1 MKTAIINAK
10 IVTSTAVLS
19 GYVCGIENGQ
29 IVYLGKAD
37 FSSDE
42 VIDAQGGYLVPG
54 FIDLHCHGGNG
65 LEFMDASE
73 EEMKAIADFHLSHGT
88 TSMLATT
95 LTASEEETISAIE
108 TFQRYK
114 AKTVNGTLAGLHLE
128 GPWLNAAQCGAQN
141 VEYMKQPKPETLQ
154 KMKAAYPTI
163 LRVGA
168 APELDGGLEF
178 GNMGKSLGIVMSP
191 AHTDADFSEI
201 ERAKDNGY
209 TIMTHL
215 YSGMKGVT
223 RKNSYRIAG
232 AVEAGLYFDEYF
244 VEIIADGKHLPIEL
258 LKFIY
263 KCKGADKI
271 CLITDAIRASGMPN
285 GAETKIGSLK
295 QGLPVI
301 VEDDVAKMPDRQGF
315 AGSTATC
322 DRLYRTMAQAIGKD
336 MVALSKMASLTPARA
351 MGWTDVG
358 EIAVGKRADLLIL
371 NEDLQ
376 IEKIIT
382 EKVN

>member
-1 MKTAIINAK
+1 MKTLISNAK
-10 IVTSTAVLS
+10 IVTASEV
-19 GYVCGIENGQ
+19 IENGCCLVQ
-29 IVYLGKAD
+29 NGVIAYVGREAQGA
-37 FSSDE
+37 DE
-42 VIDAQGGYLVPG
+42 VIDAQGCYLVPG

-73 EEMKAIADFHLSHGT
+73 SEMKAIADFHLSHGT
-88 TSMLATT
+88 TTMLATT
-95 LTASEEETISAIE
+95 LTASEAETLSAIE
-108 TFQRYK
+108 TFQLYK
-114 AKTVNGTLAGLHLE
+114 NKTPNGTLKGLHLE
-128 GPWLNAAQCGAQN
+128 GPCLNAAQCGAQN
-141 VEYMKQPKPETLQ
+141 VEYMKLPNAALLQ
-154 KMKAAYPTI
+154 EMKAKYPSI

-168 APELDGGLEF
+168 APELEGGMEY
-178 GNMGKSLGIVMSP
+178 GRMGQSLGIVMSP
-191 AHTDADFSEI
+191 AHTDGDFADM

-244 VEIIADGKHLPIEL
+244 VEIIADGKHLPLEL

-295 QGLPVI
+295 EGMPVI
-301 VEDDVAKMPDRQGF
+301 VEDDVAKLPDRQGF
-315 AGSTATC
+315 AGSTATA

-358 EIAVGKRADLLIL
+358 EIAVGKKADLLIL
-371 NEDLQ
+371 SEDLQ

-382 EKVN
+382 GKEN

>member
-1 MKTAIINAK
+1 MKTAIVNAK
-10 IVTSTAVLS
+10 IVTSTTVLG

-29 IVYLGKAD
+29 IVYLGKED
-37 FSSDE
+37 FSFDE
-42 VIDAQGGYLVPG
+42 VIDAQGGYLIPG
-54 FIDLHCHGGNG
+54 FVDIHCHGALGMA
-65 LEFMDASE
+65 FMDGDVE
-73 EEMKAIADFHLSHGT
+73 RFQRIADYHLAHGT
-88 TSMLATT
+88 TTLLASTSTSTMEEIESALRACEEYRAGNPKTT
-95 LTASEEETISAIE
+95 
-108 TFQRYK
+108 
-114 AKTVNGTLAGLHLE
+114 VVGVHME
-128 GPWLNAAQCGAQN
+128 GPWVNQAQCGAQASQF
-141 VEYMKQPKPETLQ
+141 MRQPSAEDLKEL
-154 KMKAAYPTI
+154 KAKYPCL
-163 LRVGA
+163 LRAGA
-168 APELDGGLEF
+168 APELGGGLEF
-178 GNMGKSLGIVMSP
+178 ARVGKELGLTMSV

-232 AVEAGLYFDEYF
+232 AVEAGLYFDELYAE
-244 VEIIADGKHLPIEL
+244 VIADGKHLPLEL

-271 CLITDAIRASGMPN
+271 CLVTDATRGCGLADGEQTIGVSGASATP
-285 GAETKIGSLK
+285 I
-295 QGLPVI
+295 I
-301 VEDDVAKMPDRQGF
+301 VEDGVAKLLDRQSF

-358 EIAVGKRADLLIL
+358 EIAVGKKADLLII
-371 NEDLQ
+371 NENLE

-382 EKVN
+382 EKEN

>member
-29 IVYLGKAD
+29 IVYLGKED
-37 FSSDE
+37 FLFDE

-73 EEMKAIADFHLSHGT
+73 EEMKVIADFHLSHGT

-114 AKTVNGTLAGLHLE
+114 AKTANGTLAGLHLE

-223 RKNSYRIAG
+223 RKNSCRIAG

-336 MVALSKMASLTPARA
+336 MVALSKMASLTPAHA